1 MARTGCLGLLL
12 LGACTDGGDG
22 GPLVAGGGD
31 GLGGGAG
38 AATGSASVAFGGA
51 GGAATGSGAGAAT
64 GGAATGPWSMGYYAS
79 WQSAD
84 LPVAEIEWSGLT
96 HLAVAFYT
104 PRSDGPLAL
113 MGGDPTLADE
123 LVAAAHEHG
132 VRAVASI
139 GGADSAADF
148 RAATATG
155 AMDAFVAA
163 LVALLDA
170 PGYDG
175 LDLDWEP
182 LETAD
187 EPAAIAVA
195 EAVRA
200 ARPDVLLTIPVGAI
214 NPNLAYDV
222 SGYAAIA
229 GAYDQVNLM
238 SYGLA
243 GAWEGWNSWHSSAL
257 YQTNPATPLSVDS
270 SVAAYLAAGVP
281 ASKLGIGIGFY
292 GLCYSPPVTGPD
304 QPLGG
309 ATILASDGTMSFANI
324 MERYFD
330 PAARR
335 WDDLARVPYLTFDEP
350 RGPEGCTYVSYDD
363 DESIAAKADYV
374 RERGLGGLIE
384 WEINE
389 GHLASAPAGE
399 RSPLLL
405 ALRDQL
411 LR

>member
-1 MARTGCLGLLL
+1 MHGLARVGCLGLLL
-12 LGACTDGGDG
+12 LNGCTDGDDA
-22 GPLVAGGGD
+22 GPLVA
-31 GLGGGAG
+31 
-38 AATGSASVAFGGA
+38 
-51 GGAATGSGAGAAT
+51 GSGAGAAT
-64 GGAATGPWSMGYYAS
+64 GGAATGGAGGAATGGAGGAATGGVATTFWSMGYYAS

-96 HLAVAFYT
+96 HLAVAFYA
-104 PRSDGPLAL
+104 PRRDGPLAL
-113 MGGDPTLADE
+113 TGGGPALAGD
-123 LVAAAHEHG
+123 LVSAAHEHG

-148 RAATATG
+148 RAATAPG
-155 AMDAFVAA
+155 AMDGFVAA
-163 LVALLDA
+163 LVALLDT

-175 LDLDWEP
+175 IDLDWEP
-182 LETAD
+182 LEAAD

-195 EAVRA
+195 EAVRT
-200 ARPDVLLTIPVGAI
+200 ARPDALLTIPVGAI
-214 NPNLAYDV
+214 NPNLSYDV
-222 SGYAAIA
+222 TGFAAIA
-229 GAYDQVNLM
+229 AAYDQLNLM

-304 QPLGG
+304 QPLDG

-324 MERYFD
+324 MESYFD

-335 WDDLARVPYLTFDEP
+335 WDDLARVPYLAFDEP
-350 RGPEGCTYVSYDD
+350 HGPEGCTYVSYDD
-363 DESIAAKADYV
+363 EESIAAKATYV

-389 GHLASAPAGE
+389 GYLASAPAGE

-411 LR
+411 RP